1 MKNCQETSVLT
12 HRLAREKEEEGMM
25 ERENSLLMNSSVL
38 MVVLN
43 FILKLDRTQMESGSF
58 LRESKQINL

>member
-25 ERENSLLMNSSVL
+25 ERENNLLMNSSVL
-38 MVVLN
+38 MVVL
-43 FILKLDRTQMESGSF
+43 KLE
-58 LRESKQINL
+58 LEY